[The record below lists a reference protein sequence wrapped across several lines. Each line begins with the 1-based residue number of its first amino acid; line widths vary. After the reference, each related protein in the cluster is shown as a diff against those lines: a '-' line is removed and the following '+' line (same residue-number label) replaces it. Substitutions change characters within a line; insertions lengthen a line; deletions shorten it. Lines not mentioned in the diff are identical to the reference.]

1 MTTPKVTQANTQ
13 PTESHPMTLNGRLR
27 TIQDFLKRATEVRTS
42 RPLNQEA
49 GFSLIEIL
57 IVIAIMALLGTLV
70 GSNLL
75 SKFDEAKVGLAKTQ
89 IKNLGNELD
98 NYKRVCGVYPSSN
111 QNLDALITPQADC
124 KNYPSDGFLKD
135 KKIPKDPWDNDYFY
149 ESDGNKYVIKS
160 YGSDKKPGG
169 ENFAKDI
176 SSDD

>member
-1 MTTPKVTQANTQ
+1 MTSTKVTQANTN
-13 PTESHPMTLNGRLR
+13 PTENHPLPLNRRLR
-27 TIQDFLKRATEVRTS
+27 TIRNFLEKAFKTRHS
-42 RPLNQEA
+42 RRLREEA

-124 KNYPSDGFLKD
+124 KNYPADGFLKD